1 MPSEEE
7 IFDLTSLVKYLN
19 ERADDPFYRPIIDL
33 ISVHNASIGG
43 CSCNRDLRIQNA
55 SNYFETKVL
64 NADKYFLEE
73 FKKILT

>member
-55 SNYFETKVL
+55 SNYFETKNVL
-64 NADKYFLEE
+64 GVATPFIQTTIDN
-73 FKKILT
+73 